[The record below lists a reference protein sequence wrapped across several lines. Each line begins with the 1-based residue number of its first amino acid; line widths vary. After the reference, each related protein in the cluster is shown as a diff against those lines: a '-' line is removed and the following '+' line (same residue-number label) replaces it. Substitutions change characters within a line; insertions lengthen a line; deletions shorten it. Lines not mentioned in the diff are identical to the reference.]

1 MANQIPEYSQEISRA
16 TPAFFLFL
24 LDQSFSMDEPI
35 GGSEI
40 RKCDALADT
49 INGWINNMTIRAAA
63 AGGVRDWMD
72 VAVIGYTT
80 AAEDVNDVR
89 LGSALPGELANSAW
103 QPISELQAQP
113 LRLKDSIQKIF
124 DADAGEMMEMPVQ
137 IPVWIEPTVIGGT
150 PMCMALDYSRQIVE
164 QWINH
169 DHHECFPPIVIH
181 ITDGESSDGNPVDSA
196 TALKELKTN
205 NGNLLLFNCH
215 LSMLAADKIMFPH
228 SIEIL
233 PDPFARD
240 LFEMSSVLPDVIF
253 QRAVSDGF
261 QLQHGARGFVFNAD
275 MVSLLQFLDMG
286 TRISNQLR

>member
-40 RKCDALADT
+40 RKCDALTDT

-80 AAEDVNDVR
+80 GAEDANDIR

-103 QPISELQAQP
+103 QPISALQAQP

-137 IPVWIEPTVIGGT
+137 IPVWIEPTIIGGT
-150 PMCMALDYSRQIVE
+150 PMCSALDYSRQIVE

-169 DHHECFPPIVIH
+169 DHQECFPPIVIH

-196 TALKELKTN
+196 AALKELKTS

-261 QLQHGARGFVFNAD
+261 QLQPGARGFVFNAD

-286 TRISNQLR
+286 TRISKQLR